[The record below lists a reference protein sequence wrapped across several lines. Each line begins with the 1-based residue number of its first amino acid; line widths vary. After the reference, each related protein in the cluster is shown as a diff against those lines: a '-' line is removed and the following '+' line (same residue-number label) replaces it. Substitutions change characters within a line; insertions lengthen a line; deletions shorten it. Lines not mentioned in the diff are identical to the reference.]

1 MKNQFRTFLN
11 RSLGAG
17 LPKQEEIE
25 QFGAD
30 GEEVICRMLYQNFD
44 CVIRNVVVPHKD
56 LYLEKD
62 FLVIVGGVPFVLE
75 IKNWKGEI
83 GCEGDKFYQN
93 KDNGVHK
100 TLKSPVGTTNQFIRR
115 MKEFYKIEH
124 PVYGVV
130 VFAEPDCRLSLPKEM
145 EGVALI
151 RATEMIAY
159 LKATA
164 RASDKKL
171 PPVEP
176 ARLLHCT
183 RFYSDDKEYTKGILA
198 DSFLVCTNEKGD
210 TVRIDPLHLQY
221 LTVEHQPLR
230 LRDKLYVTYVGGTT
244 GVFYNRDAVLTVA
257 CIDGSYRKIALNRI
271 RHIVF

>member
-1 MKNQFRTFLN
+1 MGNHFQTFVK
-11 RSLGAG
+11 RSFGAG

-30 GEEVICRMLYQNFD
+30 GEEVICRMLYQSFD
-44 CVIRNVVVPHKD
+44 CVIRNVVVPHKE

-100 TLKSPVGTTNQFIRR
+100 TIKSPIGTTNQFIRR
-115 MKEFYKIEH
+115 MKEFYKIER

-145 EGVALI
+145 DGVALI
-151 RATEMIAY
+151 RATEMVAH
-159 LKATA
+159 LKAAA
-164 RASDKKL
+164 RGCDKKL
-171 PPVEP
+171 PPVDTS
-176 ARLLHCT
+176 RLLRCT

-198 DSFLVCTNEKGD
+198 DSYLFCTNENGD
-210 TVRIDPLHLQY
+210 TVRIDTLQLQY

-230 LRDKLYVTYVGGTT
+230 LRDKLYVTYVGGST